1 MDDEQGSN
9 EMPPDAKIF
18 LARHRPAGN
27 RLGSAGRDNE
37 EDGENDDGDD
47 DSEANDQRE
56 ADGKLRVEVLEADG
70 DPNVAIAADPEV
82 LAPNAQLFAPCL
94 VAEGVRHPPVLTRA
108 QIDRHALDQH
118 VNYAP
123 WCSHCMQASAL
134 IRKHP
139 IVIGEFLSAPTKSA
153 YCWFGS

>member
-1 MDDEQGSN
+1 MDDKQGSN
-9 EMPPDAKIF
+9 EMPPAAKRF

-82 LAPNAQLFAPCL
+82 LAPNA
-94 VAEGVRHPPVLTRA
+94 
-108 QIDRHALDQH
+108 
-118 VNYAP
+118 
-123 WCSHCMQASAL
+123 
-134 IRKHP
+134 
-139 IVIGEFLSAPTKSA
+139 
-153 YCWFGS
+153 